1 MISLPSG
8 TRIWLVAGVTDMRKS
23 FNGLGE
29 QVQHVLNDNP
39 FSGHLFIFRGR
50 RGDTVKILW
59 ADADGLCLFT
69 KRLEEGQFIW
79 PAVRDGKVSIT
90 RSQLA
95 MLLDKLDWRQPKTS
109 SRNSLTMLQ
118 KTPDRIIKTV
128 MSQKYLIRIA
138 ELERL
143 LSEQAEALRQKDQ
156 QLSLVEET
164 EAFLRSALTRAEEK
178 IEEDEREIEH
188 LRAQIEKLRR
198 MLFGTRSEKLRREVE
213 LAEALLKQREQ
224 DSDRYS
230 GREDDP
236 QVPRQLRQSRHRR
249 PLPAHLPREI
259 HRLEPEESCC
269 PECGGELDYLGEVSA
284 EQLELVSS
292 ALKVI
297 RTERVKKACTKCD
310 CIVEA
315 PAPSRPIERGIAGP
329 GLLARVLT
337 GKYCEHLPLYRQSEI
352 FARQGVELS
361 RALLSNWVDACC
373 QLMTPVNDALYR
385 YVMNTRKVHTDDTPV
400 KVLAPGQKKAKT
412 GRIWTYVRDDR
423 NVGSSSPPAVWFAYS
438 PNRQGKHPEQ
448 HLRPFRGILQADAF
462 TGYDR
467 LFSAER
473 EGGALTEVA
482 CWAHARRKIHDV
494 YISSKSATAEE
505 ALKRISELY
514 AIEDEIRGLPESE
527 RLAVRQQRS
536 KVLLTSLHEWMV
548 EKNGTLSKKS
558 RLGEAFSYVLN
569 QWDALCY
576 YSDDGLAEADNN
588 AAERALRAVCLG
600 KKNFMFFGSD
610 HGGER
615 GALLYG
621 LIGTCRLNGI
631 DPEAYLRHILSV
643 LPEWPSNRVDELLPW
658 NVVLT
663 NK

>member
-1 MISLPSG
+1 M
-8 TRIWLVAGVTDMRKS
+8 
-23 FNGLGE
+23 
-29 QVQHVLNDNP
+29 
-39 FSGHLFIFRGR
+39 
-50 RGDTVKILW
+50 
-59 ADADGLCLFT
+59 
-69 KRLEEGQFIW
+69 
-79 PAVRDGKVSIT
+79 
-90 RSQLA
+90 
-95 MLLDKLDWRQPKTS
+95 
-109 SRNSLTMLQ
+109 SR
-118 KTPDRIIKTV
+118 
-128 MSQKYLIRIA
+128 KYLIRIT

-164 EAFLRSALTRAEEK
+164 EAFLRSALARAEEK
-178 IEEDEREIEH
+178 IEEEERETEH

-198 MLFGTRSEKLRREVE
+198 MLFGTRSEKLQREVE
-213 LAEALLKQREQ
+213 QAEAQLKQREQ
-224 DSDRYS
+224 ESDRYS

-269 PECGGELDYLGEVSA
+269 PECGSELDYLGEVSA

-297 RTERVKKACTKCD
+297 RTVRVKKACTKCD

-315 PAPSRPIERGIAGP
+315 PAPSRPIERGIAGS
-329 GLLARVLT
+329 GLLARVLA
-337 GKYCEHLPLYRQSEI
+337 GQYCEHLPLYRQSEI

-373 QLMTPVNDALYR
+373 QLMTPLNDALYR
-385 YVMNTRKVHTDDTPV
+385 YVMNTRKVHTDDIPV
-400 KVLAPGQKKAKT
+400 KVLAPGRKKAKT

-423 NVGSSSPPAVWFAYS
+423 NAGSSD
-438 PNRQGKHPEQ
+438 RQGKHPVQ

-462 TGYDR
+462 SGYDR

-494 YISSKSATAEE
+494 YISSKSTTAEE

-527 RLAVRQQRS
+527 RLAARQQRS
-536 KVLLTSLHEWMV
+536 KALLTSLHEWMV

-588 AAERALRAVCLG
+588 TAERALRAVCLG
-600 KKNFMFFGSD
+600 KKNSYD
-610 HGGER
+610 
-615 GALLYG
+615 L
-621 LIGTCRLNGI
+621 CQ
-631 DPEAYLRHILSV
+631 ILSPKRPYAAPGAS
-643 LPEWPSNRVDELLPW
+643 LYRGLKNLKQSDCILDF
-658 NVVLT
+658 T
-663 NK
+663 NSYSGILAP